1 MGRTFLIQVP
11 DLMHSNDSNEPR
23 EKGPWGFWATLLFGA
38 GILLITFLFTISL
51 TAFYTAD
58 FTADGAKREP
68 ATYFDGTVL
77 TLSIFVS
84 VPVILGCIGLC
95 IYFRKG
101 PPIRQYIGFNSV
113 DIGTVLR
120 WTGLILLFLAAAE
133 LLSQAMGR
141 QLLPDFVLETYKT
154 AVSSA
159 LLLAAVVIAAPLAEE
174 ILFRGFILAGFRS
187 DTLSDGAAVSLSA
200 LLWAANH
207 FQYDLFE
214 MILVFLQGVIM
225 GFAKIKTESV
235 YTPLAMHASVNLL
248 TFVVTAIYLG
258 SDG

>member
-1 MGRTFLIQVP
+1 M
-11 DLMHSNDSNEPR
+11 MHSNDSSEPGV
-23 EKGPWGFWATLLFGA
+23 KGPWGFWPTLLFGTA
-38 GILLITFLFTISL
+38 ILLISFLSTISL
-51 TAFYTAD
+51 TALYAAD
-58 FTADGAKREP
+58 LTDGGTKREP
-68 ATYFDGTVL
+68 ATDFDGTVL

-84 VPVILGCIGLC
+84 VPIILGCIALC
-95 IYFRKG
+95 INFRKG
-101 PPIRQYIGFNSV
+101 PPIRQYIGFNAV
-113 DIGTVLR
+113 DIDTVLR

-133 LLSQAMGR
+133 FLSQAMGR
-141 QLLPDFVLETYKT
+141 PLLPDFVIDTYKT

-187 DTLSDGAAVSLSA
+187 DPLGDGAAVFLST
-200 LLWAANH
+200 LLWAATH

-214 MILVFLQGVIM
+214 MILVFLLGVIM
-225 GFAKIKTESV
+225 GFAKIKTGSI

-248 TFVVTAIYLG
+248 TFVVTAAYLG